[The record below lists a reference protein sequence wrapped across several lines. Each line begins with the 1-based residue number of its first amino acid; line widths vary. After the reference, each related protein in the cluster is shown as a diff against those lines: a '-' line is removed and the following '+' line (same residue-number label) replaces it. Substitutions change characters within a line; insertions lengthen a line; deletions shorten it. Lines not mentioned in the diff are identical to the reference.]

1 MLQQA
6 IDFRDES
13 EALFAL
19 LDPLSDTDWSRKTQF
34 KNWTINDVVAHL
46 HIWNHAADL
55 SLRDNNAFME
65 FVAQFKLAMK
75 QGDGHLRFTHTWLHG
90 TKNRELL
97 RNWREFYLEMSDRFA
112 AADPRMRVNW
122 VGPGMS
128 VRSSISARLMET
140 WAHGQEIYDLIGA
153 QRTHTD
159 RIKHI
164 ATIGVKTFGW
174 TFINRKLEPPGPPP
188 YVRLTAP
195 SGDIWEWNE
204 PSETE
209 CVTGDAVVP
218 GRSVYLID
226 ILGGKGGSC
235 NTLQVETARWGD
247 VNDDGTS
254 NNPDGPPNAMDIMFV
269 IDKIKQIPGAHPH
282 WETQLGAGSPNSKT
296 PVNVVDLALVIDA
309 VRVEP
314 ELQYRYIP
322 EGCQ

>member
-19 LDPLSDTDWSRKTQF
+19 LDPMNDTDWSRKTQF

-65 FVAQFKLAMK
+65 FVALFKLAMK

-97 RNWREFYLEMSDRFA
+97 RNWRAFYLEMSDRFA

-140 WAHGQEIYDLIGA
+140 WAHGLAVYDLFGKE
-153 QRTHTD
+153 RVETD
-159 RIKHI
+159 RIKNI
-164 ATIGVKTFGW
+164 VFMGVNTFPW
-174 TFINRKLEPPGPPP
+174 TFQNRGLEVPANMP
-188 YVRLTAP
+188 YLRLSAP
-195 SGDIWEWNE
+195 SGATWEWNE
-204 PSETE
+204 PNDENVIEGSATE
-209 CVTGDAVVP
+209 FCQVVTQVRHVADTNLKPKGEIAQRWMSIAQCFAGGPEDPPPP
-218 GRSVYLID
+218 GSRF
-226 ILGGKGGSC
+226 
-235 NTLQVETARWGD
+235 TR
-247 VNDDGTS
+247 
-254 NNPDGPPNAMDIMFV
+254 
-269 IDKIKQIPGAHPH
+269 
-282 WETQLGAGSPNSKT
+282 
-296 PVNVVDLALVIDA
+296 
-309 VRVEP
+309 R
-314 ELQYRYIP
+314 
-322 EGCQ
+322 